1 MFRLNLSLDSST
13 RSTSSLPH
21 LQWLLS
27 VSEVDTF
34 LDFEHQKILFQVTI
48 LSIFPGFL
56 SSLIATIWMI
66 AFLRWLGLHGKKM
79 TRNEVIY
86 FEVSNML
93 EVDPPV
99 FRFGLPENG
108 DDCLTPGDGEQRE
121 APQPQTLW
129 DALFTDEKKIQM
141 DKFYR
146 RHYGGVHAHASKMLS
161 EYEMEQAKEKEK
173 SSKIS
178 NPEKR

>member
-27 VSEVDTF
+27 VS
-34 LDFEHQKILFQVTI
+34 
-48 LSIFPGFL
+48 
-56 SSLIATIWMI
+56 
-66 AFLRWLGLHGKKM
+66 
-79 TRNEVIY
+79 EVIY